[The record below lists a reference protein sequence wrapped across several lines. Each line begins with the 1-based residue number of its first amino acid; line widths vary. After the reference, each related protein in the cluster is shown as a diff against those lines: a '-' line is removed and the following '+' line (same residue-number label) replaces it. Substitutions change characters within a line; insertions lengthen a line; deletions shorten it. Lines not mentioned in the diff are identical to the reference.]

1 MNIIISIVLFIII
14 FFYLYIERT
23 ESFIGSSHFLE
34 CKDAVSIKINN
45 YNDVSKQDMD
55 KFGTGTDLKVKKISY
70 SCPNPEKYK
79 TQQQITAAQSP
90 IGGGNIEM
98 ISGTQYGYKPSDI
111 KEIGMGKLVKSFKGQ
126 EYVSNYDMIP
136 FLVNLVKNTKMTSR
150 VSFQKSQDISNKLAD
165 MEKKLRDIE
174 EWHKNTLNNK
184 E

>member
-23 ESFIGSSHFLE
+23 ENFIGSSHFLQ

-45 YNDVSKQDMD
+45 YTDVSKDDMD
-55 KFGTGTDLKVKKISY
+55 KFGSGSDLKVKKISY

-79 TQQQITAAQSP
+79 KQKQVTAAKSP
-90 IGGGNIEM
+90 IGGGTIEM
-98 ISGTQYGYKPSDI
+98 VSGTQYGYEPSDI
-111 KEIGMGKLVKSFKGQ
+111 KELGMGKLVKSFKGQ

-136 FLVNLVKNTKMTSR
+136 FLVNLVKNTKMTSK
-150 VSFQKSQDISNKLAD
+150 VSFQKAQDISTKISD
-165 MEKKLRDIE
+165 MEKQVREIE
-174 EWHKNTLNNK
+174 EWKKTLNNK